1 MSFQV
6 CELFICGVSSSWSLQ
21 SKFTKKL
28 NNTFWERFA
37 GRDKVLSLSTF
48 GYVTPEFD
56 TCILCQ
62 AQSIQSSIHQYVYCI
77 NTRTHARTHAH
88 THTYAPTRE
97 TYYTWENAVEW
108 LHTFQRSVTKM
119 KCKCLIS
126 LPCLV
131 KMSLDV
137 NNIII
142 QKDCILEC
150 CYQTDYI
157 IM

>member
-6 CELFICGVSSSWSLQ
+6 CELFICGVSSSLSLQ
-21 SKFTKKL
+21 SKLIILFGNVLQVEIKCCHCLRLVMWPL
-28 NNTFWERFA
+28 NLIRVHFA
-37 GRDKVLSLSTF
+37 RRSQYNHLYIS
-48 GYVTPEFD
+48 
-56 TCILCQ
+56 TCIVL
-62 AQSIQSSIHQYVYCI
+62 
-77 NTRTHARTHAH
+77 THARTHAH

-150 CYQTDYI
+150 C
-157 IM
+157 